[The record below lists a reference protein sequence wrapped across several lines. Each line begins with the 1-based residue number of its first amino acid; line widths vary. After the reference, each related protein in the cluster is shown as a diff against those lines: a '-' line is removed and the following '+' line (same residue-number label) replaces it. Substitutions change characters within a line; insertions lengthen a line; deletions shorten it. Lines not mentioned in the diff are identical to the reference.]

1 MSLMNVRNRS
11 KSMLFREPEYRLE
24 SVVTAVPLPSHV
36 EYNGKA
42 YSTHMS
48 RPVFFGGSG
57 AMEYHYDLR
66 PLHDAT
72 YEMEASV

>member
-1 MSLMNVRNRS
+1 MSLMNLRDKS

-36 EYNGKA
+36 EYNGRA

-48 RPVFFGGSG
+48 KPILFGVSGS
-57 AMEYHYDLR
+57 MEYHYDLK
-66 PLHDAT
+66 PVHDAT
-72 YEMEASV
+72 YEMDASV